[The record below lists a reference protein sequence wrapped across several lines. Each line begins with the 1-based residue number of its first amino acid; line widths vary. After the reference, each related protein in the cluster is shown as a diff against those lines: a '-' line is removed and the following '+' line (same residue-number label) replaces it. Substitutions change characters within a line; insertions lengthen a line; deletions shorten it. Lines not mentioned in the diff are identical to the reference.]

1 MSVETSQKIIRH
13 VGVIL
18 ERQTSPQAVFSVWM
32 ILPSEMP
39 TKKAF
44 WDLTNMTSGFATMC
58 SRGRRKFLKVSKTL
72 SKHRGMSWKKFY
84 DHTTL
89 QKNYIE
95 T

>member
-1 MSVETSQKIIRH
+1 M
-13 VGVIL
+13 
-18 ERQTSPQAVFSVWM
+18 P

-89 QKNYIE
+89 QKKFYRDLVSSGQNFENGSHCIKLKNSKNSVL
-95 T
+95 